1 LAEEEGTPMQVT
13 TNKLINGSLPLTDGK
28 TGSGIRLQCRS
39 IKEFWLRD
47 FKGNPQIL
55 EVSVMELLILIV
67 GQRRTVQ
74 RILGLLAL
82 RLELLIH
89 LQILQRE
96 ATRDRSCLFLPM
108 PRRGMPQAG
117 IVI

>member
-1 LAEEEGTPMQVT
+1 MQVT
-13 TNKLINGSLPLTDGK
+13 TNKLINGSLPLTNGK

-47 FKGNPQIL
+47 FEGNPQIL

-82 RLELLIH
+82 RLELLIQ
-89 LQILQRE
+89 LQILQGG
-96 ATRDRSCLFLPM
+96 ATRDRSCLFVLCPK
-108 PRRGMPQAG
+108 
-117 IVI
+117 